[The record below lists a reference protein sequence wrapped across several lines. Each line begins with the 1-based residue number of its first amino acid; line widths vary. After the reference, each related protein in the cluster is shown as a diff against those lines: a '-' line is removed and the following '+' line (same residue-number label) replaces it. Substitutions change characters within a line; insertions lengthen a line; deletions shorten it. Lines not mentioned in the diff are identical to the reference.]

1 MCIVKSLFLL
11 NFFITSF
18 MFGLILTTQIVS
30 YPLFIRVKSYN
41 FSVYHS
47 DYVNR
52 ISSIVI
58 PVMISEFFLAILLSY
73 YSYSHLVLYNFILF
87 LLILL
92 TTYLFQIPIH
102 NNIRFESNKL
112 IFDKLINT
120 NWIRTILWFLKSM
133 ISFAIIYREVIWI
146 LFLLVQQ
153 VELENL

>member
-1 MCIVKSLFLL
+1 MKSLFLL

-92 TTYLFQIPIH
+92 TTYLFQVPIH
-102 NNIRFESNKL
+102 NNIKFESNKL

-120 NWIRTILWFLKSM
+120 NWIRTIFWFLKSI
-133 ISFAIIYREVIWI
+133 ISFAIIYRELI
-146 LFLLVQQ
+146 
-153 VELENL
+153 